1 MERKELTIEQ
11 LIINPF
17 DMIGKEWALLA
28 SGKPDNFNMMTVS
41 WGQVGVLWNKNIV
54 TAYVRPQRYTKGFM
68 DTNDVFTL
76 SFFDENHRDAL
87 SLCGSKSGRDIDK
100 MHQSGLTAEHRGGA
114 VLFNEAK
121 LILVCEKL
129 YIGKLEKDGFLDENL
144 ITTNYPNADFH
155 TFYIGEIKKIFA
167 K

>member
-1 MERKELTIEQ
+1 MMEFKELQIKQ
-11 LIINPF
+11 LDFNPF
-17 DMIGKEWALLA
+17 EMIGGWALLA

-41 WGQVGVLWNKNIV
+41 WGQTGVLWYKNVV

-76 SFFDENHRDAL
+76 SFFDEKYKDAL
-87 SLCGSKSGRDIDK
+87 SLCGNKSGRDIDK

-114 VLFNEAK
+114 VLFSEAK

-129 YIGKLEKDGFLDENL
+129 YTGQIEKEGFSDEKVINKS
-144 ITTNYPNADFH
+144 YPLADFH
-155 TFYIGEIKKIFA
+155 TFYIGEIKKILS

>member
-1 MERKELTIEQ
+1 MGFKEIKIGELGF
-11 LIINPF
+11 NPF
-17 DMIGKEWALLA
+17 EMIGGWALLA

-41 WGQVGVLWNKNIV
+41 WGQAGVLWNKNVV

-76 SFFDENHRDAL
+76 SFFGGDCRDAL

-114 VLFNEAK
+114 VLFGEAK

-129 YIGKLEKDGFLDENL
+129 YVGKLENDSFLDENL
-144 ITTNYPNADFH
+144 ISTNYPKADFH
-155 TFYIGEIKKIFA
+155 AFYIGEIKKVLV